1 MTVHEEAALVP
12 CKHLPL
18 AQADGARVRGI
29 ALLCWKCAAGSL
41 WPERANCCEALDK
54 RSAAVSVRDSKKTGQ
69 GKGMRMEK
77 FGRSQPVKRVED
89 VRFLTG
95 KGRYVDDIAPADALH
110 AFVFRSPVAHGVI
123 TALDVSDAAGADGV
137 HLVFTCKDLEEAGVD
152 ISIAGATLKNRDGTD
167 AAKPLRPM
175 LAKEKLRF
183 VGEPVAM
190 VIADTYEQARD
201 AAELIMLDFDE
212 LPAKVDV
219 ALGGETLHGEAPD
232 NQAFDWG
239 MGDEAATEAA
249 FKAATRTVAL
259 EVDDN
264 RIIVNSIEPR
274 GCYAEWDGTRL
285 HLANNGQG
293 VWVHKDNLVRAFG
306 LEPENVRVTNPDTG
320 GAFGMKSMSYHEYFL
335 ISHAARTLGKSVR
348 WMSDRTEAMLSD
360 NGGRDLVSLA
370 ELAFDANNKITAYRV
385 RTKCNLGAYNSQ
397 FGQPIQTTL
406 FSRVLMGVYDVQTTW
421 LQVEGYYTN
430 TVQVDAYR
438 GAGRPEA
445 IYVLERVMDR
455 AARDLGVDPFE
466 LRRINFI
473 KPEQFPYQSATG
485 ETYDVGDFD
494 RVLTRGAREA
504 DTAGFAARRA
514 ADAKRGQLRGQGLCY
529 YIESILGDPSE
540 GAKVIFNNDGT
551 VDILVG
557 TQSGGQGHETVYAKF
572 LSDQSGIPMDAIRV
586 IQGDSDLIAKGGG
599 TGGSRSVTTQN
610 NATLATVA
618 KMVEVFTTFLA
629 DEMGV
634 PVSEI
639 GFDDER
645 FRADGSNL
653 TPTMLEAAG
662 MAREKGR
669 DDLLTHHERATL
681 PARSF
686 PNGAHMCEVVIDPET
701 GIVTVDRY
709 TVVDDFG
716 NLINPLL
723 AEGQVHG
730 GVVQG
735 IGQAVQERVVYDE
748 DGQLLTASFM
758 DYAMP
763 RAIDV
768 PFITFNSEP
777 VPSTANAMGMKGCG
791 EAGTVG
797 ALAAVSNAVQDA
809 LWDQGVR
816 QADMPFTPHRV
827 WELLQGENITAE

>member
-1 MTVHEEAALVP
+1 M
-12 CKHLPL
+12 
-18 AQADGARVRGI
+18 
-29 ALLCWKCAAGSL
+29 
-41 WPERANCCEALDK
+41 
-54 RSAAVSVRDSKKTGQ
+54 
-69 GKGMRMEK
+69 
-77 FGRSQPVKRVED
+77 
-89 VRFLTG
+89 
-95 KGRYVDDIAPADALH
+95 
-110 AFVFRSPVAHGVI
+110 
-123 TALDVSDAAGADGV
+123 LDV
-137 HLVFTCKDLEEAGVD
+137 
-152 ISIAGATLKNRDGTD
+152 
-167 AAKPLRPM
+167 
-175 LAKEKLRF
+175 
-183 VGEPVAM
+183 
-190 VIADTYEQARD
+190 
-201 AAELIMLDFDE
+201 DE
-212 LPAKVDV
+212 LPAKI
-219 ALGGETLHGEAPD
+219 ALTRGGETLHEEAGD
-232 NQAFDWG
+232 NCAFDWG
-239 MGDEAATEAA
+239 MGDEDATEAA
-249 FKAATRTVAL
+249 FKAAARTVSL
-259 EVDDN
+259 EVGDN

-274 GCYAEWDGTRL
+274 GCYAEWDGKRL

-293 VWVHKDNLVRAFG
+293 VWVHKGNLVKAFG
-306 LEPENVRVTNPDTG
+306 LDEADVRVTNPDTG
-320 GAFGMKSMSYHEYFL
+320 GAFGMKAMAYPEYYL
-335 ISHAARTLGKSVR
+335 ISHATRVLGKPVR

-360 NGGRDLVSLA
+360 NGGRDLTSVA
-370 ELAFDANNKITAYRV
+370 ELAFDADNKITAYRV

-455 AARDLGVDPFE
+455 AARELGVDPWE

-473 KPEQFPYQSATG
+473 KPEQFPYATATG
-485 ETYDVGDFD
+485 ETYDVGDFNK
-494 RVLTRGAREA
+494 VLTRGAAQA
-504 DTAGFAARRA
+504 DAAGFAERRA
-514 ADAKRGQLRGQGLCY
+514 ADAKRGLLRGQGICY

-540 GAKVIFNNDGT
+540 GAKVNFLEDGT
-551 VDILVG
+551 VEILVG

-572 LSDQSGIPMDAIRV
+572 LSDQTGIPADRITV

-610 NATLATVA
+610 NATLATVG
-618 KMVEVFTTFLA
+618 KMKDAFTAFLA

-634 PVSEI
+634 PASEI
-639 GFDDER
+639 SFDDER

-653 TPTMLEAAG
+653 TPTMLEVAE

-681 PARSF
+681 EARSF
-686 PNGAHMCEVVIDPET
+686 PNGVHIAEVVIDPET
-701 GIVTVDRY
+701 GIVTPDRY

-716 NLINPLL
+716 NLINPML
-723 AEGQVHG
+723 AMGQVHG

-735 IGQAVQERVVYDE
+735 MGQALQERVVYDE

-763 RAIDV
+763 RALDV
-768 PFITFNSEP
+768 PNISFTSEP
-777 VPSTANAMGMKGCG
+777 VPSTANIMGMKGCG

-809 LWDQGVR
+809 LWERGVR
-816 QADMPFTPHRV
+816 QADMPFTPHKV
-827 WELLQGENITAE
+827 WELLQGDAIAAE

>member
-1 MTVHEEAALVP
+1 
-12 CKHLPL
+12 
-18 AQADGARVRGI
+18 
-29 ALLCWKCAAGSL
+29 
-41 WPERANCCEALDK
+41 
-54 RSAAVSVRDSKKTGQ
+54 
-69 GKGMRMEK
+69 MEK
-77 FGRSQPVKRVED
+77 FGKSQSVTRVED

-95 KGRYVDDIAPADALH
+95 AGRYVDDIVPKGALH
-110 AFVFRSPVAHGVI
+110 AFVYRAPLAHGNI
-123 TALDVSDAAGADGV
+123 KDLDVSEAAQAEGV
-137 HLVFTCKDLEEAGVD
+137 HLVFTCADLEAAGVD
-152 ISIAGATLKNRDGTD
+152 IAISGAAIKNRDGST
-167 AAKPLRPM
+167 AAAPLRPM
-175 LAKEKLRF
+175 LAKDRVRY

-201 AAELIMLDFDE
+201 AAELIMLDVDE
-212 LPAKVDV
+212 LPAKMDL
-219 ALGGETLHGEAPD
+219 ARGGEAVHAEAAD
-232 NQAFDWG
+232 NCAFDWG

-249 FKAATRTVAL
+249 FKSAARTVSL
-259 EVDDN
+259 DVGDN

-274 GCYAEWDGTRL
+274 GCYAEWDGKRL

-293 VWVHKDNLVRAFG
+293 VWVHKGNLVKAFG
-306 LEPENVRVTNPDTG
+306 LGEDDVRVTNPDTG
-320 GAFGMKSMSYHEYFL
+320 GAFGMKSMSYPEYFL
-335 ISHAARTLGKSVR
+335 ISHAARALGKPVR
-348 WMSDRTEAMLSD
+348 WMSERTEAMLSD
-360 NGGRDLVSLA
+360 NGGRDLTSVA
-370 ELAFDANNKITAYRV
+370 ELAFDADNKITAYRV

-397 FGQPIQTTL
+397 FGQYIQTQL

-455 AARDLGVDPFE
+455 AARELGVDPME

-473 KPEQFPYQSATG
+473 KPAQFPYATTTG
-485 ETYDVGDFD
+485 ETYDVGDFNK
-494 RVLTRGAREA
+494 VLTRGAREA
-504 DTAGFAARRA
+504 DADGFTARRA
-514 ADAKRGQLRGQGLCY
+514 VDAKHGLLRGMGICY

-540 GAKVIFNNDGT
+540 GAKVNFLEDGT
-551 VDILVG
+551 VEILVG

-572 LSDQSGIPMDAIRV
+572 LSDQTGIPADKIV
-586 IQGDSDLIAKGGG
+586 VVQGDSDRIQTGGG
-599 TGGSRSVTTQN
+599 TGGSRSVTTQT

-618 KMVEVFTTFLA
+618 VIKDAFTAFLA

-634 PVSEI
+634 PAAEI
-639 GFDDER
+639 AFDDER

-653 TPTMLEAAG
+653 TPTMLEVAQ
-662 MAREKGR
+662 MARDKGR

-681 PARSF
+681 EGRSF
-686 PNGAHMCEVVIDPET
+686 PNGVHICEVVIDPET
-701 GIVTVDRY
+701 GIVTTDRY

-763 RAIDV
+763 RAQDV
-768 PFITFNSEP
+768 PFISFTSEP
-777 VPSTANAMGMKGCG
+777 VPSTANLMGMKGCG

-809 LWDQGVR
+809 LWDLGVR
-816 QADMPFTPHRV
+816 QADMPFTPHKV
-827 WELLQGENITAE
+827 WEMLQGEAIAAE